1 MSSREPKIASL
12 KHLIILT
19 EAQMPPSQVFN
30 TPSMQTGIRPSS
42 TTQPRLGTGS
52 ARRRMQA
59 RQLLSGS
66 AGKLL
71 LCTFTSG
78 TQHANPL
85 RSDLTYFNCDK
96 SMTALGVEV
105 LSTCS
110 TLSGSERVSLAR
122 GGVKIC
128 KTLNFYAKPWFCAAG
143 EGSAGCGACG
153 RSQLGSQ
160 RPARLS

>member
-1 MSSREPKIASL
+1 MISWEEFCMSCREHKLACL
-12 KHLIILT
+12 DHLIILS
-19 EAQMPPSQVFN
+19 EAQMPPSQVFD
-30 TPSMQTGIRPSS
+30 TPPMQTGIRPSS
-42 TTQPRLGTGS
+42 TTQLRLGTGS

-66 AGKLL
+66 VGKLL

-105 LSTCS
+105 LPTCS

-122 GGVKIC
+122 GVVKIC
-128 KTLNFYAKPWFCAAG
+128 ATLDLCAN
-143 EGSAGCGACG
+143 
-153 RSQLGSQ
+153 
-160 RPARLS
+160 P